1 MIGGMSTAIH
11 TDQGTIERLD
21 DIPLLLTLQQRIGL
35 AAVIDQAIPRHWL
48 SQGLSIGQLVV
59 GWSTFILSEGDHR
72 KMTVRDW
79 AIDHRTV
86 LEELLG
92 APIRDTDFTD
102 DRLGQVLTHLS
113 DDQAWPKVEEGVWQN
128 SVQVYRLRP
137 ACARLDA
144 ATVNGYHT
152 VTPEGLM
159 QYGHSP
165 DHPGQPQIKVMAGS
179 VDIGSNGHLV
189 AIDVVS
195 GEKAD
200 DPLYR
205 PLLQRLRQTL
215 QEPGLLYLGD
225 SKMGALATRAD
236 IVAHDDFYLVP
247 LAEVGEVPQLLT
259 QCVAK
264 VVAGEQ
270 VTLIYSQDGPD
281 ESPHLLAT
289 GYETTRS
296 QSYTSPEGHSL
307 TWEERLLVLCSPG
320 EAQKELAALERRLA
334 KATQALLALTPEP
347 GRGHRQ
353 IREESQ
359 LHQKGEAILAHF
371 QVQGYLKYT
380 FRREESTQTRYV
392 GRGRGGKE
400 RAQRTITQVRYVIT
414 GVERDEAAIT
424 AAAQHLGW
432 RLYATNQQS
441 TVLPLEEAIR
451 LYRQAPR
458 MERHFHLFN
467 AAPVGIEPLYV
478 RRDDQIKGLTRLLSL
493 GVRLLTLIEIVARR
507 NLAQRGEK
515 LAGLYEGNPKQQTD
529 QPTATRL
536 LKAFR
541 HINRV
546 HLNVAGQSV
555 HYSTPLAPLQR
566 QILSILELDD
576 TIYQVPFQNSG

>member
-1 MIGGMSTAIH
+1 
-11 TDQGTIERLD
+11 
-21 DIPLLLTLQQRIGL
+21 
-35 AAVIDQAIPRHWL
+35 
-48 SQGLSIGQLVV
+48 
-59 GWSTFILSEGDHR
+59 
-72 KMTVRDW
+72 
-79 AIDHRTV
+79 
-86 LEELLG
+86 
-92 APIRDTDFTD
+92 
-102 DRLGQVLTHLS
+102 
-113 DDQAWPKVEEGVWQN
+113 
-128 SVQVYRLRP
+128 
-137 ACARLDA
+137 
-144 ATVNGYHT
+144 
-152 VTPEGLM
+152 
-159 QYGHSP
+159 
-165 DHPGQPQIKVMAGS
+165 MAGS

-205 PLLQRLRQTL
+205 PVLQRLRQTL

-259 QCVAK
+259 QCVEK

-281 ESPHLLAT
+281 DSPHLLAT

-334 KATQALLALTPEP
+334 KATQTLLALTPEP

-371 QVQGYLKYT
+371 QVQGYLRYT

-400 RAQRTITQVRYVIT
+400 RAQRTITQVRYVII

-424 AAAQHLGW
+424 AAAQRLGW

-441 TVLPLEEAIR
+441 AVLPLDEAFR
-451 LYRQAPR
+451 LYRRASR

-493 GVRLLTLIEIVARR
+493 CVRLLTLIEIVARR

-541 HINRV
+541 HINRI
-546 HLNVAGQSV
+546 HLSVAGQSV
-555 HYSTPLAPLQR
+555 HYITPLTPRQR